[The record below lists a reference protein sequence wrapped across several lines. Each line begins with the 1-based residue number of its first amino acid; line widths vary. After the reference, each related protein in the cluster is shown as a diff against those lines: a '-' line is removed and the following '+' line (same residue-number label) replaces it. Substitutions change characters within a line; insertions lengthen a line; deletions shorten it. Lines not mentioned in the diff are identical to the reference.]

1 MLPTAYRMS
10 PQRWSSHGVDVSVT
24 RSKSSTVQSLLL
36 RHTAVAD
43 KVQAR
48 VAVEVDRPAEA
59 VREGPVTKTARATRA
74 AARGGGAEVED
85 EAGSVRRVAAAVRHQ
100 VGAGEDE
107 VMVRRQA
114 AEEAIL
120 LISSPPY
127 FRVYALS
134 IHFLPAP
141 VKQKRGRSPCR
152 ALHPSPKPIHDSL
165 LPIHSLTRPS
175 RHCTAR
181 PSPCC
186 RPGRSRRRSSRPSPC
201 CPCRCSGGRGG
212 CSCGSASSRASD
224 NAARSQRVS
233 C

>member
-1 MLPTAYRMS
+1 MENE
-10 PQRWSSHGVDVSVT
+10 G
-24 RSKSSTVQSLLL
+24 
-36 RHTAVAD
+36 
-43 KVQAR
+43 
-48 VAVEVDRPAEA
+48 EA
-59 VREGPVTKTARATRA
+59 VRRAVRIDGLVGEGGLPRLGRIHPLRPVRRTEAVTLVARELDLVLRQLGSMPVVVEVGEPGRFARPRRVEPQTAA
-74 AARGGGAEVED
+74 GGGEHIRRPEGVAVHVEHGPFLHKD
-85 EAGSVRRVAAAVRHQ
+85 
-100 VGAGEDE
+100 
-107 VMVRRQA
+107 
-114 AEEAIL
+114 
-120 LISSPPY
+120 
-127 FRVYALS
+127 LS
-134 IHFLPAP
+134 PAP

-152 ALHPSPKPIHDSL
+152 ALHPSPQPIHDSL